1 MFAAEAD
8 ANTRQK
14 IRTVPY
20 GKLIHKYDISVSL
33 RVSIFFFFSFF
44 SGHLLNGHKSYSYYA
59 LFHIVFH

>member
-8 ANTRQK
+8 AKTRQK

-33 RVSIFFFFSFF
+33 RVSNVIFPVVI
-44 SGHLLNGHKSYSYYA
+44 Y
-59 LFHIVFH
+59 